1 MLEQSHTFTLI
12 VLNTPVFLYEHTQNY
27 SKAERSNG
35 TVLPLPARY
44 ILVAPENSRGLGSV
58 ASGWNLNR
66 VSSIVMRPPP
76 ILLPPVPCDRLGDF
90 APLLNVYD
98 EASIVDREMDPA

>member
-12 VLNTPVFLYEHTQNY
+12 APNTHVFLYERTQNY

-44 ILVAPENSRGLGSV
+44 ILVTPENSRGLGSV
-58 ASGWNLNR
+58 SSG
-66 VSSIVMRPPP
+66 
-76 ILLPPVPCDRLGDF
+76 
-90 APLLNVYD
+90 
-98 EASIVDREMDPA
+98 